1 MMSHQLSRRPSLLP
15 RGMALVSRPVRTVRM
30 QLFRRDGPVLVEE
43 NSVEEL
49 NQPTKRQREQIKRT
63 LQELGFTEQ
72 AADILAYGKITNS
85 NADLLIG
92 DIRASFGI
100 YQAPPPQGPVE
111 TVQNGVQDLLDR
123 LRLPFLGLLLAAGLA
138 AAYSQRESLGSLLPA
153 VPSVP
158 VDAVAESVSSAI
170 DDLVVALSGLPGLDG
185 EALANFQDAIDEFL
199 FETLQR

>member
-1 MMSHQLSRRPSLLP
+1 ACAVTQIHSFYCGTETYYQPFSVGWATVDTAFLFPNWSTPSSIVISKMMSHQLSRRPSLLP

-138 AAYSQRESLGSLLPA
+138 AAYSQQVTLLG
-153 VPSVP
+153 
-158 VDAVAESVSSAI
+158 
-170 DDLVVALSGLPGLDG
+170 
-185 EALANFQDAIDEFL
+185 
-199 FETLQR
+199 